1 METKIIDEQK
11 NTGTVIIDDSS
22 ETTGTVI
29 IDENHETTGTVLID
43 NNLEDSG
50 TVIIE
55 TSKNEDEAFD
65 SVSTEND
72 IKKLTGSPITD
83 NVEIANCKIKKQMD
97 TKSGEADLYL
107 ATLGSETV
115 VFKYYR
121 NTHKPKSAVVEKISK
136 LKNSHIIKLLDYG
149 FYNNRFFE
157 VYEYAKDG
165 NINSRKKDGSYK
177 YLPLPEEKIFDIC
190 KEIVEVFNEFH
201 QAGIIHRDIKPD
213 NFLLRNNNP
222 LDIVIGDFGIASVME
237 EGEDLHKTK
246 TQHHSIGYVPREFF
260 TADYKGI
267 GTGIDYYSLGI
278 TLWEFA
284 TGERPFVDPN
294 TRKERNE
301 NHILRDTFEGRLADD
316 LLSRNPQLSPR
327 LQKLIRGLLVTN
339 YEKRWGYSEVN
350 RFLNGEDISVE
361 ESKISK
367 IKVSVLGK
375 TYEDEKELAN
385 VLWKNKN
392 EITFGILSKISDA
405 LQEIHSYIA
414 DDVQKT
420 LQDITDKSDLEKAI
434 LKIIYL
440 LNPDN
445 SFELGY
451 GYSIS
456 NKDDIIDLLEN
467 SPEIIGPC
475 LTDYDSLAFTYI
487 SFILGENTIN
497 KIKDII
503 KEELLRNKK
512 YFNNS
517 DSMILLKIIAK
528 IKLVLKDEIIKPFI
542 SDEYKQLSFAELSDL
557 EFLHE
562 ELKNIILENVEGN
575 IYEGDIV
582 PWLELKTGKRR
593 EEFNTSSWDD
603 FYKSILN

>member
-1 METKIIDEQK
+1 MGSVAGNGRVDE
-11 NTGTVIIDDSS
+11 G
-22 ETTGTVI
+22 
-29 IDENHETTGTVLID
+29 
-43 NNLEDSG
+43 
-50 TVIIE
+50 
-55 TSKNEDEAFD
+55 
-65 SVSTEND
+65 
-72 IKKLTGSPITD
+72 
-83 NVEIANCKIKKQMD
+83 
-97 TKSGEADLYL
+97 
-107 ATLGSETV
+107 
-115 VFKYYR
+115 
-121 NTHKPKSAVVEKISK
+121 
-136 LKNSHIIKLLDYG
+136 
-149 FYNNRFFE
+149 
-157 VYEYAKDG
+157 
-165 NINSRKKDGSYK
+165 
-177 YLPLPEEKIFDIC
+177 
-190 KEIVEVFNEFH
+190 
-201 QAGIIHRDIKPD
+201 
-213 NFLLRNNNP
+213 
-222 LDIVIGDFGIASVME
+222 SVME

-267 GTGIDYYSLGI
+267 GTGIDYYALGI

-294 TRKERNE
+294 TGKERNE

-316 LLSRNPQLSPR
+316 LLSRNPHLSPK

-361 ESKISK
+361 ESKISN

-414 DDVQKT
+414 DDVQTT
-420 LQDITDKSDLEKAI
+420 LQDVTDKNELEKAL

-456 NKDDIIDLLEN
+456 NKDDIIELLEN
-467 SPEIIGPC
+467 SPEIIGPY

-487 SFILGENTIN
+487 SFILGESNIN
-497 KIKDII
+497 NIKDII

-517 DSMILLKIIAK
+517 DSMILLKIISK
-528 IKLVLKDEIIKPFI
+528 IKLVLKGEIIKPFI
-542 SDEYKQLSFAELSDL
+542 SDEYKHLYFSELSDL
-557 EFLHE
+557 EFLHK

-593 EEFNTSSWDD
+593 EEFNTSSWDN